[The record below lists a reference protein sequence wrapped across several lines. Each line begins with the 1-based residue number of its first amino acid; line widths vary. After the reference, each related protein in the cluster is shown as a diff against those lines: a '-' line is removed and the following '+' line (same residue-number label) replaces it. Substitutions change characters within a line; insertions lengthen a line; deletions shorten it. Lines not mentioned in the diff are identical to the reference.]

1 MYEILLALT
10 KPATLASILV
20 ALAVFGTAMTV
31 FMPYLQGDKLE
42 TRLKAVSS
50 QREKLRKQSRAALDA
65 KVPQGLR
72 RKDTSAIGNISSKLN
87 LQTMLEDPN
96 VQANMAKAG
105 LRGPGPVSAFYFA
118 RMSLPFVGMLITFV
132 YVFFVNDFG
141 LQGPMKFGSLLFGA
155 AAGFYAPNIYISNLA
170 QKRQKSIMRAFPDAL
185 DMLLICVESG
195 MSIEMG
201 FHKVSAEIGTASP
214 ELAEEF
220 ALTVAELAYLPDRR
234 MAYENL
240 AKRTGHEGV
249 KAVCMAL
256 GQAEKYGTPLG
267 DALRVMAKEN
277 RDMRMSEAEK
287 KAAALPAKLTV
298 PMILFFL
305 PVLFLV
311 VLGPAYIKYQRMQQ
325 KNDAAPDMERARD
338 EEGRRGRR
346 ADIDSLIPVEIIDRR
361 NA

>member
-1 MYEILLALT
+1 MYELLLALT
-10 KPATLASILV
+10 NPATLASVLV

-42 TRLKAVSS
+42 TRLKAVST
-50 QREKLRKQSRAALDA
+50 QREKLRKQSRAALDNKA
-65 KVPQGLR
+65 QGLR
-72 RKDTSAIGNISSKLN
+72 RKDESTIGEISSKLN
-87 LQTMLEDPN
+87 LQKMLEDPN
-96 VQANMAKAG
+96 VAANMAKAG

-118 RMSLPFVGMLITFV
+118 RMTMPFAGIFLTFI
-132 YVFFVNDFG
+132 YVFFINDLG
-141 LQGPMKFGSLLFGA
+141 MNTMMKYGSLLFGA
-155 AAGFYAPNIYISNLA
+155 AAGFYAPNIYVSNLA
-170 QKRQKSIMRAFPDAL
+170 AKRQKSIMRAFPDAL
-185 DMLLICVESG
+185 DMLLICVEAG
-195 MSIEMG
+195 MSIELG
-201 FHKVSAEIGTASP
+201 FHKVSQAVGSASP

-220 ALTVAELAYLPDRR
+220 GLTVAELAYLPDRR
-234 MAYENL
+234 QAYENL

-256 GQAEKYGTPLG
+256 GQAERYGTPLG

-311 VLGPAYIKYQRMQQ
+311 VLGPAYIKYQRMSKQ
-325 KNDAAPDMERARD
+325 NESAPDLKKGQED
-338 EEGRRGRR
+338 SKR
-346 ADIDSLIPVEIIDRR
+346 ADIEPLIPVRIIV
-361 NA
+361 